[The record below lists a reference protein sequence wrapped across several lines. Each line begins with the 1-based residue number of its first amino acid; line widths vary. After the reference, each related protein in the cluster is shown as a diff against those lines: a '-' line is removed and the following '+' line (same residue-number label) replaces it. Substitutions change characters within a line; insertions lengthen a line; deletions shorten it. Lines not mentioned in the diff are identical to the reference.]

1 MAHWYHH
8 LTLDQKIDLI
18 LKQQEFIMAGQV
30 DLDAKLDELK
40 ASVSKELQ
48 QLADAVAASAPDLS
62 PQVAKVQSLID
73 ALNADDPA
81 APPAT

>member
-62 PQVAKVQSLID
+62 PQVAKVQALID

-81 APPAT
+81 APTA